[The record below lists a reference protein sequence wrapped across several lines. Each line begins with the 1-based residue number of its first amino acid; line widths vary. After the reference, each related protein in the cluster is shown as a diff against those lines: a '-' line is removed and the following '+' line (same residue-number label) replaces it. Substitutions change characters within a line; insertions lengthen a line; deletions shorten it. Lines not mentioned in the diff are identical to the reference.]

1 MERIDEDPI
10 AKRIS
15 DLREVLDQKKRD
27 VLAREGMIV
36 MPGIV
41 RIIGLLE
48 KLDGAEAESDEE
60 EAARILSR
68 VEADMEKMAAADF
81 FITLIRAES
90 IVRPDRV
97 LKEMVQPRVKS
108 LVGQDNLLGFTM
120 RRI

>member
-36 MPGIV
+36 MQGIV